1 VTLRANQASF
11 SRSESSGK
19 EASVGQH
26 LYDVG
31 QVEALIAQGK
41 ALLLAGDESLLKRL
55 PKGKW
60 IGGTI
65 PYFMSENGGVA
76 DRQHIFVNE
85 IPAGCACVGIRR
97 YGEADIERIYAD
109 IPDDA
114 VGVFIAP
121 ATTKVHLTFALNA
134 PSFEA
139 FAMRPVIGWISGV
152 HLSELGKAAPKVFDG
167 SKGEMLDQHAV
178 VMHLS
183 LPPGKMASLGIL
195 NIFRGGKGAT
205 ITFPTSGF
213 TATDVD
219 VDGKK
224 VNLAKYITENKL
236 DTRLPLVADYC
247 GLSINVSF
255 QSVDQEKGEVHFYA
269 PVFANVGYRHAAPVG
284 DYVQEFLSQLPKGLD
299 GRIAFSCN
307 CILNYLY
314 SGLEGKNTGEI
325 VGPIT
330 FGEVAYQLLNQTM
343 AYLTVE

>member
-1 VTLRANQASF
+1 
-11 SRSESSGK
+11 
-19 EASVGQH
+19 VGQH

-41 ALLLAGDESLLKRL
+41 SLLLAGDESLLRRL

-65 PYFMSENGGVA
+65 PYFMSENGGLT

-85 IPAGCACVGIRR
+85 LPPGLSCTGIRR
-97 YGEADIERIYAD
+97 YGEAEIERIYAD
-109 IPDDA
+109 IPDGG

-121 ATTKVHLTFALNA
+121 ATSKVHLSFALNA
-134 PSFEA
+134 PSFEG
-139 FAMRPVIGWISGV
+139 FASRPVIGWIAGV
-152 HLSELGKAAPKVFDG
+152 HLSELGKTAPKVFDG
-167 SKGEMLDQHAV
+167 STGQMLDQQAV
-178 VMHLS
+178 VMHVA
-183 LPPGKMASLGIL
+183 LPPGKMAGLGIL
-195 NIFRGGKGAT
+195 NIFRGGAGAT

-213 TATDVD
+213 VATDVD
-219 VDGKK
+219 IDGKK
-224 VNLAKYITENKL
+224 HNLAKYVTEKGV

-255 QSVDQEKGEVHFYA
+255 QSVDKEKGEVTFYA

-284 DYVQEFLSQLPKGLD
+284 DYVQEFVSQLPKGLD

-314 SGLEGKNTGEI
+314 SGLEGKTTGEI